1 MSLYASHELAGLFLF
16 LLVEEAG
23 VPLLFPGDL
32 LIVAA
37 GARAAPDAASWLAVI
52 GVSAAASTLGSSLL
66 YIVARRGGRPLLAR
80 ASRILHVGE
89 PAIATAEVWMRRGAL
104 AIIVGR
110 LVPGL
115 RTPTSIASGLFDVPY
130 RVFAPA
136 TACAA
141 LVWASAYFLVGALA
155 RSQSGEVANALAGDV
170 DVAAIGILILAVAA
184 AVTALVLARRRHW
197 RL

>member
-1 MSLYASHELAGLFLF
+1 M
-16 LLVEEAG
+16 
-23 VPLLFPGDL
+23 
-32 LIVAA
+32 
-37 GARAAPDAASWLAVI
+37 
-52 GVSAAASTLGSSLL
+52 SAAASTLGSSLL
-66 YIVARRGGRPLLAR
+66 YIIARRGGHPLLAR
-80 ASRILHVGE
+80 ARRILHVGE
-89 PAIATAEVWMRRGAL
+89 PAITTAERWMRRGAL

-141 LVWASAYFLVGALA
+141 LIWASAYFLVGALA

-170 DVAAIGILILAVAA
+170 DVAAVGILILVVAA
-184 AVTALVLARRRHW
+184 AVTALVLARRRH
-197 RL
+197 